1 MTRRRLPPIL
11 YFVVLFLA
19 AIVISISIEGIT
31 IIRSPLSCSGA
42 VLAILGIVI
51 ILWSESLFRSA
62 GTSVRPDRKPTK
74 LNMSGPFRYSRNPM
88 YMGLNLILAGE
99 AVALGHISLLLFPL
113 VFFIICHTLFIPEE
127 ERILE
132 EIFGPEYIDYKKRV
146 RRWL

>member
-1 MTRRRLPPIL
+1 
-11 YFVVLFLA
+11 
-19 AIVISISIEGIT
+19 
-31 IIRSPLSCSGA
+31 
-42 VLAILGIVI
+42 
-51 ILWSESLFRSA
+51 
-62 GTSVRPDRKPTK
+62 
-74 LNMSGPFRYSRNPM
+74 
-88 YMGLNLILAGE
+88 MGLNLILAGE